1 MPAADRLKRTAASTP
16 AGSVEAPTG
25 TQTLLRG
32 LAVVD
37 AVARGARDVKEI
49 GRLIGTTRST
59 THRLAVCLTQEGYLR
74 RSEKLGYFLG
84 PKLIEFGFRAR
95 DEISLAQI
103 GRPFLE
109 ELAQATGDTIH
120 LGVREGD
127 HVLYLD
133 KVSGTKG
140 LEMRSRIGSRMRIA
154 TTAMGKALLLNSP
167 EEEWKRCYGIATG
180 TALRVPPIPATVLK
194 WEEFRD
200 GMRRYARDEY
210 AFDLEENE
218 LSIRCAAAPV
228 RDADHRI
235 IAAVSVSSTVPYMP
249 MKRLRELA
257 VLLQQTASAISG
269 QLGWQAPPAKG
280 KR

>member
-1 MPAADRLKRTAASTP
+1 MSTAKRNKSTAKTQGRPAADRRKRTVASTP

-37 AVARGARDVKEI
+37 AVACGARDVKEI

-103 GRPFLE
+103 ARPFLE

-167 EEEWKRCYGIATG
+167 EEEWKRCYEIGTG
-180 TALRVPPIPATVLK
+180 AALKILADSGDGPEMGGVPGRHAALRPG
-194 WEEFRD
+194 R
-200 GMRRYARDEY
+200 
-210 AFDLEENE
+210 
-218 LSIRCAAAPV
+218 IRIRPG
-228 RDADHRI
+228 RERTLH
-235 IAAVSVSSTVPYMP
+235 P
-249 MKRLRELA
+249 LRCR
-257 VLLQQTASAISG
+257 
-269 QLGWQAPPAKG
+269 PRP
-280 KR
+280 